1 MLLPTQHENFG
12 HVIVESWQNG
22 CPVIISDQT
31 PWHSLEKDKLGVE
44 LTLEQQDQFT
54 NYIEQFAAMDQTEFN
69 EWSKSAHKKGTQIAN
84 DPTIIEKYKEL
95 FKGINRR
102 DR

>member
-1 MLLPTQHENFG
+1 MNQ
-12 HVIVESWQNG
+12 S
-22 CPVIISDQT
+22 
-31 PWHSLEKDKLGVE
+31 
-44 LTLEQQDQFT
+44 
-54 NYIEQFAAMDQTEFN
+54 EFN
-69 EWSKSAHKKGTQIAN
+69 QWSKSAHEKGVQIAK